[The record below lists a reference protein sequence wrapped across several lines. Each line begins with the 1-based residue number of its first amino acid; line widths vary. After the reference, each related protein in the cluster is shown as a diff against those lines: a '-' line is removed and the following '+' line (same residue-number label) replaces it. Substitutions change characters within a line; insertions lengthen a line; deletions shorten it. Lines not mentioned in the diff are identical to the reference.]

1 MTSRKRL
8 GDILVEAGFLSQD
21 QIQEALEDQKRSG
34 EKLGDI
40 LIRLGMITPEAIA
53 DALSMHFGYP
63 RVDLAR

>member
-40 LIRLGMITPEAIA
+40 LMTVSSFCRISQSLIF
-53 DALSMHFGYP
+53 LL
-63 RVDLAR
+63 V

>member
-1 MTSRKRL
+1 L

-40 LIRLGMITPEAIA
+40 LMTVSSFCRISQSLIF
-53 DALSMHFGYP
+53 LL
-63 RVDLAR
+63 V